1 MRKRGDHRIAND
13 AVVDDRRAQKSVTAR
28 DAPPFASSGSD
39 NSKAMTD
46 DRISDVL
53 SDRERAIAQRFTDEI
68 GEFNLKATGIAEF
81 HELLTVE
88 TDRDGELLAGVY
100 GWSWGGTC
108 WIEALWVRGGMRHR
122 RVGSRLWLW
131 PRSTHDVMV
140 VRSSL

>member
-100 GWSWGGTC
+100 G
-108 WIEALWVRGGMRHR
+108 
-122 RVGSRLWLW
+122 
-131 PRSTHDVMV
+131 
-140 VRSSL
+140 